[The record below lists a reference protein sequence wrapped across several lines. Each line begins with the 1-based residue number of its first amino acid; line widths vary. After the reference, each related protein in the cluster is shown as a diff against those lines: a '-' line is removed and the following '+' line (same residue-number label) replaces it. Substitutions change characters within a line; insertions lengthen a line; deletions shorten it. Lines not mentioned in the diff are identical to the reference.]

1 MWKNL
6 GLSNRGLKFQKFL
19 YAPRNLTG
27 LGIHFRVFGGTPP
40 GARLIK
46 QKISKTLF

>member
-1 MWKNL
+1 MEPNPVTAL
-6 GLSNRGLKFQKFL
+6 GLEVHRENVRGNTDGD
-19 YAPRNLTG
+19 YVTG
-27 LGIHFRVFGGTPP
+27 CTPP